1 MSKLLGRY
9 SRNDQGCSILEGW
22 DRLLQMAEGM
32 AIDAAG
38 EGCGAMDVA
47 MGKL

>member
-1 MSKLLGRY
+1 MSRLRERY

-22 DRLLQMAEGM
+22 DRLLQVPEGM

-38 EGCGAMDVA
+38 EGCGAKDVVTE
-47 MGKL
+47 KL